1 MSALRKGIE
10 KEFVAGTPR
19 TTSPLPSFQ
28 ETVRWRE
35 ASLTQECFPL
45 TDKERGE
52 KQAQMRILGN
62 AKWLPYGACCHGN
75 TLLQWTTLGTGC
87 KELQRSIT
95 KAAT

>member
-1 MSALRKGIE
+1 MEPPEQHL
-10 KEFVAGTPR
+10 
-19 TTSPLPSFQ
+19 L
-28 ETVRWRE
+28 
-35 ASLTQECFPL
+35 FPL
-45 TDKERGE
+45 SRKLSGGERLHSLRNAFLLQIKRE

-75 TLLQWTTLGTGC
+75 TLLRWTTLGTGC